1 MRTNLG
7 VAMVCMI
14 NATAVQQQHQ
24 HLSPEISLIPLNE
37 PTQNSQC
44 HRIIV
49 NETHSIKSGYKGT
62 FTWTTEEQSL
72 LFTASF
78 YGNLLSLAFAGFLI
92 NRFGSKKVALIS
104 AMGMSLTTALMPTA
118 AYLGVYYFFAVK
130 VIFGIFEVRFFP

>member
-1 MRTNLG
+1 MTLMTQNSFHNFKIEDENPKSSKWYHLATKKRWILGFVLLFGNFCAVSMRTNLG

-37 PTQNSQC
+37 PPQNSQC

-92 NRFGSKKVALIS
+92 
-104 AMGMSLTTALMPTA
+104 
-118 AYLGVYYFFAVK
+118 
-130 VIFGIFEVRFFP
+130 